1 MKIIATLVDRID
13 DELEGAETYI
23 KLAFETHE
31 EYPRL
36 ADKFAELSEVEMS
49 HMKTLHGEATKLIE
63 EVRERD
69 GAPPPEM
76 MAVYNFEH
84 SKQTKRAA
92 LIRQMITDY
101 KNS

>member
-13 DELEGAETYI
+13 DEMDGAETYV
-23 KLAFETHE
+23 KLAFENRV

-49 HMKTLHGEATKLIE
+49 HMKTLHSEITKLIE

-84 SKQTKRAA
+84 EKQIKRAA

-101 KNS
+101 KNN